1 MRGERIVEVLRE
13 SAASVLRTHGIDPA
27 SVPLEEM
34 SRNAACI
41 LHAELQAEL
50 AETVIRDAEVA

>member
-1 MRGERIVEVLRE
+1 M
-13 SAASVLRTHGIDPA
+13 ASVLRTHGIDPL
-27 SVPLEEM
+27 SVPLEELA
-34 SRNAACI
+34 RNAAAI

>member
-1 MRGERIVEVLRE
+1 MTGARIVEVLRE

-27 SVPLEEM
+27 QLPLEELA
-34 SRNAACI
+34 RNAAAI

>member
-1 MRGERIVEVLRE
+1 MRGERIVEVLRD
-13 SAASVLRTHGIDPA
+13 SMSSVLRTHGIDPL

-34 SRNAACI
+34 ARNAACI

-50 AETVIRDAEVA
+50 AETVDTSLPE